1 MTSSKYLDRFKGLS
15 FEGTKTHVLVGN
27 TILVEKLKEPER
39 KIGSF
44 IMPTDIKQRGSFE
57 QDIAVFVRVLAVGE
71 GYYDDVTKEDLPLD
85 VQVGDIILVGQLSVK
100 YFSFFGELQNYEPDT
115 IGITRESEIQLRFRG
130 EEGYK
135 EAFRILNGSRSS
147 PDASVDS
154 TAQKETTRTESVVS

>member
-1 MTSSKYLDRFKGLS
+1 MTSRYSERFESLKKEGHSS
-15 FEGTKTHVLVGN
+15 FVLVGN
-27 TILVEKLKEPER
+27 TLLVEKIKAPER
-39 KIGSF
+39 KVGSLF
-44 IMPTDIKQRGSFE
+44 VPTDVKQRGSFD

-135 EAFRILNGSRSS
+135 EAFRILNGQGEAHTEFSE
-147 PDASVDS
+147 P
-154 TAQKETTRTESVVS
+154 TQKETTRTESVIS